1 MSILLLRKKP
11 GVFDTL
17 VILNLHFMIGIPTF
31 LHGSQATIAVEDGS
45 AYAVAHL
52 AIARTQN
59 AGTHFRL
66 LHKIKQQLLLLFFFV
81 IATSQAQHACVFAF
95 DDC

>member
-1 MSILLLRKKP
+1 M
-11 GVFDTL
+11 FDTL

-59 AGTHFRL
+59 AGNGIVGFFAIYQAL
-66 LHKIKQQLLLLFFFV
+66 IKRTMYRTTLSF
-81 IATSQAQHACVFAF
+81 C
-95 DDC
+95 C

>member
-59 AGTHFRL
+59 AGNG
-66 LHKIKQQLLLLFFFV
+66 IVVSLLFNSAIKRTMYRTTLSFFAV
-81 IATSQAQHACVFAF
+81 NYYEAF
-95 DDC
+95 GF

>member
-17 VILNLHFMIGIPTF
+17 VILNLHFMIGIPIF

-59 AGTHFRL
+59 AGNG
-66 LHKIKQQLLLLFFFV
+66 IVGFFA
-81 IATSQAQHACVFAF
+81 I
-95 DDC
+95 